1 MSATA
6 VSTQSIDLVHQFM
19 DDVLV
24 NHEYDRIG
32 DLHEDFVRHDLV
44 SGMEVH
50 GHDEFEAMRRMFD
63 GAFSDL
69 ERTNVLSFA
78 SDDGE
83 YVCTVDTYRDTHDG
97 ELMGIAPTGASVEV
111 QGVVMVR
118 IENGQIAEMWNLMN
132 FLGLLQQIGVVPS
145 LDELAA
151 SSSSGGK

>member
-24 NHEYDRIG
+24 NREYARIS
-32 DLHEDFVRHDLV
+32 DLHDDFVQHDLV
-44 SGMEVH
+44 TGMEVH
-50 GHDEFEAMRRMFD
+50 GHDEFEAKRRMFD

-69 ERTNVLSFA
+69 ELSNVLSFA

-97 ELMGIAPTGASVEV
+97 EFMGIGPTDASVEV
-111 QGVVMVR
+111 QGVTMVR

-132 FLGLLQQIGVVPS
+132 FFSLLQQIGAVPS
-145 LDELAA
+145 LDELA
-151 SSSSGGK
+151 SSSGRGK